1 MIKKGVFIFA
11 LLMTTLIFGQEKK
24 QVFKTGEWLRY
35 KMSYSGFLKAGNAV
49 LRVEE
54 TELNGKNVYHA
65 IGEGKTTGMIKWF
78 FKVDDTYE
86 SYFDKET
93 TKPYLFKRD
102 INEGGYTIK
111 RNTTFDQLNN
121 KAIVEDLKNNTKKE
135 YPAINVLDMI
145 SSFYYLRNQN
155 TADLKP
161 GEEIKLNMFFDSN
174 TNPFKLRYVK
184 NEILKTKFGK
194 INTMVF
200 KPIVQSGRVFKEQE
214 SVTVWITADD
224 NKIPIKIKAS
234 LSVGSLR
241 AELDAYKGLANSFQI
256 IYNK

>member
-1 MIKKGVFIFA
+1 
-11 LLMTTLIFGQEKK
+11 
-24 QVFKTGEWLRY
+24 
-35 KMSYSGFLKAGNAV
+35 
-49 LRVEE
+49 
-54 TELNGKNVYHA
+54 
-65 IGEGKTTGMIKWF
+65 
-78 FKVDDTYE
+78 
-86 SYFDKET
+86 
-93 TKPYLFKRD
+93 
-102 INEGGYTIK
+102 
-111 RNTTFDQLNN
+111 
-121 KAIVEDLKNNTKKE
+121 
-135 YPAINVLDMI
+135 MI

-184 NEILKTKFGK
+184 NEILKSKFGK

-241 AELDAYKGLANSFQI
+241 AELVAYKGLANSFQI